1 MGFGAQPGATDEVFL
16 AVVDDMEDQAVVAPF
31 EVAVQVRVQPRQAQ
45 RHRVVPLAQAHVEGE
60 AVGDALA
67 GLQVGERLV
76 QAVGIDPVH
85 RLAEAV
91 LDHEAE
97 DQPLDVLANLDLD
110 FQRHRLAYL
119 DHLQRALPLVDHP
132 YVEDRCLA
140 GAGNR
145 PHLAVGEH
153 FLAHGL
159 PLALGEQGVVVVHH
173 FFRPP
178 AHGHPSLLQEDR
190 GVADGLD
197 RRAVVG
203 NDQQGGAGLAET
215 ADALEAL
222 VLEIGIAD
230 RQGLVDDQ
238 DVRPPGSRHAERQA
252 HLHAAGVGAHR
263 LLDGLA
269 DFGEGLDIRHQRLD
283 FLDLHAQQLPGH
295 EDVLPAGEV
304 RVEAHAQLEQR
315 GDPAGH
321 ADLAAGRLGGAGDH
335 LQQGALAGAVDPD
348 DADRFAR
355 LDGELDLAQDPVQV
369 VARRAERHQPFE
381 QPAPAIGILLVGLAE
396 AGYAY
401 LSHQSSS
408 TISPTRWRNRRRP
421 SAHSSSASRVIGS
434 NEGQSGHCPWR
445 NSCW

>member
-1 MGFGAQPGATDEVFL
+1 MDWIA
-16 AVVDDMEDQAVVAPF
+16 
-31 EVAVQVRVQPRQAQ
+31 
-45 RHRVVPLAQAHVEGE
+45 
-60 AVGDALA
+60 
-67 GLQVGERLV
+67 ER
-76 QAVGIDPVH
+76 
-85 RLAEAV
+85 
-91 LDHEAE
+91 
-97 DQPLDVLANLDLD
+97 
-110 FQRHRLAYL
+110 
-119 DHLQRALPLVDHP
+119 
-132 YVEDRCLA
+132 
-140 GAGNR
+140 
-145 PHLAVGEH
+145 
-153 FLAHGL
+153 
-159 PLALGEQGVVVVHH
+159 
-173 FFRPP
+173 
-178 AHGHPSLLQEDR
+178 S
-190 GVADGLD
+190 
-197 RRAVVG
+197 G

-222 VLEIGIAD
+222 VLEIGIAN

-269 DFGEGLDIRHQRLD
+269 DFGEGLDLRHQRLD